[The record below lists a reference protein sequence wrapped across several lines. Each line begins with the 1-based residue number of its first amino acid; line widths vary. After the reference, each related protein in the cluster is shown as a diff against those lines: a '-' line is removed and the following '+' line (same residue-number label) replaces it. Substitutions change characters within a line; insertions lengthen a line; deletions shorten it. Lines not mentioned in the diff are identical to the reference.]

1 MLKNNT
7 DHLTKGVAEII
18 PIDQFNEQLSSNRP
32 LKLKFGADPSRP
44 DIHLGHVVLLKI
56 LRRFQDAGHGVQFII
71 GDFTAKIGDPTGK
84 NKTRPA
90 LTDAEI
96 LANATSY
103 QDQVFK
109 ILDRQKTTV
118 YYNSEWLNTV
128 KPNQFISLLSQVTIQ
143 QLLARDDFSKRHSQ
157 QVPIYLHECIYPI
170 LQAYDSVHLES
181 DIEFGGTDQKFNL
194 LLGREFQ
201 RVARLSPQS
210 IVLMPILE
218 GLDGIQKM
226 SKSLDN
232 YIGINEEPKEIFG
245 KLMSISDDLM
255 VRYFEI
261 LSDQVFNTD
270 EHPMTAKKNLAQ
282 EITGLL
288 TTSKEAQVARQAF
301 EKQFSDRAIPTDIP
315 QVTIKRLPSNKIN
328 LVDGIVQSNVISS
341 KNEVRRLLKQSA
353 IKMNGK
359 KQCDELVSIENEFVI
374 LQIGKRKFIQINVEN

>member
-328 LVDGIVQSNVISS
+328 LVDGIVQSNVVSS

>member
-374 LQIGKRKFIQINVEN
+374 LQIGKRKFVRFNVEN